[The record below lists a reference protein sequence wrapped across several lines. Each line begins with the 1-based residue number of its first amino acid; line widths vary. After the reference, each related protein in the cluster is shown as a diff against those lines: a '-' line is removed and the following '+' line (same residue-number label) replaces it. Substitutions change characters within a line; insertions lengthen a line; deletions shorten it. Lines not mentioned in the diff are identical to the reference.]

1 MLVVVVAIT
10 SITVVT
16 VGDSEVEVEEV
27 VGTSPEVLLT
37 SVVTGLDGVTKA
49 PLLHIMSLGVRTF
62 SQNLFQ
68 AKVNSMSSILR
79 IF

>member
-10 SITVVT
+10 STTVVT

-27 VGTSPEVLLT
+27 VGTSLEVLLT